1 MSDKLRLALRK
12 GLIED
17 VAQDFDRL
25 YRRLAPS
32 EVMLF
37 NDDVLRERF
46 RTDVAFSAT
55 RRPTPLF
62 DPHKLCN
69 QDAWILVKGCKISNH
84 VWVYF
89 M

>member
-12 GLIED
+12 RLIED

-37 NDDVLRERF
+37 NDDVLQAKF

-55 RRPTPLF
+55 AMLIACGRVRI
-62 DPHKLCN
+62 HR
-69 QDAWILVKGCKISNH
+69 QQ
-84 VWVYF
+84 
-89 M
+89 